1 MSCILIAQ
9 GRIGNVK
16 KVLTQNNITIITL
29 SVASDNAEKDKNG
42 EFKTEWTDFE
52 AFGKR
57 ADGIFNYFHK
67 GDMVNIVAKKSTS
80 KVPDSE
86 GKNRYY
92 THYKIESIEMLSR
105 KKVADTS
112 ESSEAPESI
121 ENVNEEEIE
130 TEEAIPD
137 INLGESNSSDNKV
150 PLKDVMEDDI
160 PY

>member
-1 MSCILIAQ
+1 MSCILMAQ

-16 KVLTQNNITIITL
+16 KVLTQNNITIVTL

-67 GDMVNIVAKKSTS
+67 GDMVNITAKKSTS
-80 KVPDSE
+80 KVTDAE

-92 THYKIESIEMLSR
+92 THYKIETIEMLSR
-105 KKVADTS
+105 KKTTGTA
-112 ESSEAPESI
+112 
-121 ENVNEEEIE
+121 ENVEEEE
-130 TEEAIPD
+130 HNLPN
-137 INLGESNSSDNKV
+137 INLNEASDNKV
-150 PLKDVMEDDI
+150 PLKDVMEEEI

>member
-1 MSCILIAQ
+1 MAQ

-16 KVLTQNNITIITL
+16 KVLTQNNITIVTL
-29 SVASDNAEKDKNG
+29 SVASDNQEKDKNG

-67 GDMVNIVAKKSTS
+67 GDMVNILAKKSTS
-80 KVPDSE
+80 KVTDTE

-92 THYKIESIEMLSR
+92 THYKIENIEMLSR
-105 KKVADTS
+105 KKTTGATETS
-112 ESSEAPESI
+112 EEDTEIP
-121 ENVNEEEIE
+121 NVDLVEG
-130 TEEAIPD
+130 TV
-137 INLGESNSSDNKV
+137 SDNKV
-150 PLKDVMEDDI
+150 PLKDVMEEEI